1 MFSLSATLRAVIA
14 HGVGF
19 FLLAWLGTASVWAQ
33 AITQQIIVD
42 QFGWR
47 TNARKTV
54 VFANPVS
61 GQNSGNTYTP
71 GSQFQVRRS
80 ADNSVVFTGTT
91 VIWNSGNT
99 HTDSGDKA
107 WHGDFTSVT
116 TPGTYHIYDP
126 TRNLRS
132 YDFEIRD
139 NIYGPVLQAAV
150 KVFYYQRSGTAIPAQ
165 YGGNWTHPL
174 AHSQDAN
181 ALLYTSSA
189 QSGTTRN
196 VTGGWY
202 DAGDYNKYIPFLAGP
217 MWDLLMAY
225 ELRPNAFID
234 ATNIPESGNG
244 VPDVLDELKWEL
256 DWMLRMQAT
265 NGGVHNRVAVTSYS
279 NGTDDP
285 STDTQ
290 PRYYTN
296 ITTWSTAT
304 FAAIMA
310 HASRVFGAYGTQF
323 PNYATTLQTA
333 AENAWTYLENNPNI
347 SPSTGTD
354 GASMAAADA
363 GSNSNQDRRLRI
375 LAAAQL
381 FRTTGTAKYKT
392 YFESN
397 YNNTTATSENGFHPL
412 SNGYMDPSVCWDLN
426 QAFIIY
432 WATPGANTTIVSQLK
447 NTLKTTMDWF
457 HEPYYTRK
465 DDPYLAYMWT
475 GHYTWGSNQLKARW
489 GQLAVIALEAS
500 VNSAKNSLYREI
512 AEEYLH
518 YFHGRNPLS
527 WVYLSNM
534 GSRGANVGGDKNIEE
549 FYHSWFR
556 NGSARYDG
564 PGSQFGAAPGYV
576 VGGPNQNYSGTT
588 TPPKGNPPMKAFA
601 AWNADYPDPSWEV
614 TEPAI
619 YYQAAYVFLSSYFA
633 EPAPVQPSLTASS
646 NSPICAGQTLNL
658 TATPANLSG
667 SITYTWSGPNGFS
680 ATVQNPTIPNAT
692 TALSG
697 TYSVTATSNGSR
709 YTASTRV
716 LVSPVPTAS
725 ASSNS
730 PVAAGQTLN
739 LFAATAG
746 TGAAYSWKGPNNMT
760 ATVQNPSI
768 ANVTTAAAGTYTLTV
783 GLNGCSSTATTSVT
797 VTGVSAST
805 YLIYDDALKTGW
817 VDWSW
822 GTTRNLSNTSLVQS
836 GSRSISVTYTQAWG
850 GLYLHTDSPVS
861 LSSFSHLKFWV
872 NGGKQGGQKITVKMN
887 SDNSNVYSLTIPKN
901 NWTLVTVP
909 LSVLGNPAAL
919 SDLYFQ
925 EGLGSTKQPVFY
937 LDQIYLASSA
947 TARESVGLTPGSLAA
962 GRPDVRIYPNPVDGQ
977 QGALT
982 LQFIGFR
989 PNEEVQLT
997 LTDLQGRSL
1006 QQVQLT
1012 LTSPEKE
1019 VALGRLSPGY
1029 YLIRVLGEGSRQVK
1043 KLLVK

>member
-1 MFSLSATLRAVIA
+1 MVC
-14 HGVGF
+14 HG
-19 FLLAWLGTASVWAQ
+19 TPSVWAQ

-47 TNARKTV
+47 TNARKTA

-61 GQNSGNTYTP
+61 GQNSGTPYTP
-71 GSQFQVRRS
+71 GTQYQVRRS
-80 ADNSVVFTGTT
+80 SDNSVVFTGNT

-165 YGGNWTHPL
+165 YGGNWNHAL

-181 ALLYTSSA
+181 ALLYTSAA
-189 QSGTTRN
+189 QPNTTRN

-202 DAGDYNKYIPFLAGP
+202 DAGDYNKYVPFLVSP

-225 ELRPNAFID
+225 ELRPNAFTD

-256 DWMLRMQAT
+256 DWMLRMQAA

-323 PNYATTLQTA
+323 PNYANTLRTA
-333 AENAWTYLENNPNI
+333 AESAWTFLEGNPNM

-363 GSNSNQDRRLRI
+363 GSNPNQDRRLRI

-381 FRTTGTAKYKT
+381 FRTTGTAKYKS

-397 YNNTTATSENGFHPL
+397 YSNTSATSENGFHPL
-412 SNGYMDPSVCWDLN
+412 TNFMDPSLCWDLN

-432 WATPGANTTIVSQLK
+432 WSTPGADATIVSKLK
-447 NTLKTTMDWF
+447 ATLKTTMDWF
-457 HEPYYTRK
+457 HDPYYAQK
-465 DDPYLAYMWT
+465 SDPYLAYMFS

-489 GQLAVIALEAS
+489 GQLAVIALEAN

-534 GSRGANVGGDKNIEE
+534 GTRGANVGGDKNIEE

-556 NGSARYDG
+556 HGSARYDG
-564 PGSQFGAAPGYV
+564 PASQFGGAPGYV
-576 VGGPNQNYSGTT
+576 VGGPNQNYTGTT
-588 TPPKGNPPMKAFA
+588 SPPKNNPPMKAFA
-601 AWNADYPDPSWEV
+601 AWNSDWPDPSWEV

-619 YYQAAYVFLSSYFA
+619 YNQAAYVFLSSYFA
-633 EPAPVQPSLTASS
+633 EPASVQPTLSASS
-646 NSPICAGQTLNL
+646 NSPVCIGQTVNL
-658 TATPANLSG
+658 AATPTNLSG
-667 SITYTWSGPNGFS
+667 TISYAWSGPNGFS
-680 ATVQNPTIPNAT
+680 STAQNPAIPNAT

-697 TYSVTATSNGSR
+697 TYSVTATSNGSS
-709 YTASTRV
+709 YIASTS
-716 LVSPVPTAS
+716 VSVNPAPTAS

-739 LFAATAG
+739 LFATSAG
-746 TGAAYSWKGPNNMT
+746 SGASYTWSGPNNFNS
-760 ATVQNPSI
+760 TVQNPSI
-768 ANVTTAAAGTYTLTV
+768 TNVTTSASGTYTLTV
-783 GLNGCSSTATTSVT
+783 GLNGCSGTATTSVT
-797 VTGVSAST
+797 ITGVSAST
-805 YLIYDDALKTGW
+805 YIIYDDALQAGW
-817 VDWSW
+817 ENWSW
-822 GTTRNLSNTSLVQS
+822 GTTVNLSNTSPVQS
-836 GSRSISVTYTQAWG
+836 GTRSIAVKYNQGWAG
-850 GLYLHTDSPVS
+850 FYLHTASPVN
-861 LSSFSHLKFWV
+861 LSGLSHLKFWV
-872 NGGKQGGQKITVKMN
+872 NGGKSGGQKITVKMN
-887 SDNSNVYSLTIPKN
+887 GDNTNIYSLTIPKN
-901 NWTLVTVP
+901 TWTQVTVP
-909 LSVLGNPAAL
+909 LTTFGSPTTLY
-919 SDLYFQ
+919 DLYFQ
-925 EGLGSTKQPVFY
+925 EGIGSTKQAVYY
-937 LDQIYLASSA
+937 LDKVYLANSA
-947 TARESVGLTPGSLAA
+947 TARAGAELAL
-962 GRPDVRIYPNPVDGQ
+962 GTTTEVKPEVRVYPNPVDGH
-977 QGALT
+977 QGTLT
-982 LQFIGFR
+982 LQFIGFS

-1006 QQVQLT
+1006 KHMQLT
-1012 LTSPEKE
+1012 LTTPEKD
-1019 VALGRLSPGY
+1019 VPLGRLSPGQY
-1029 YLIRVLGEGSRQVK
+1029 FIRVLGERGQQIK
-1043 KLLVK
+1043 KVLVK